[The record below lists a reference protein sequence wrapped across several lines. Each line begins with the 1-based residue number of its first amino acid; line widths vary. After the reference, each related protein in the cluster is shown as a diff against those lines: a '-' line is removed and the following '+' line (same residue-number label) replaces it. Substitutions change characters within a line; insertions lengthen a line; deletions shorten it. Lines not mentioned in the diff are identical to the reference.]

1 MTKPSEEIAKFDLQS
16 EDTLATRHQDLL
28 RLFPEAHTESG
39 GINFDALRSSLGD
52 HVNVGPEGF
61 GMSWP
66 GKAECARVI
75 QRQSI
80 ATLLPAVDESVNWD
94 TTQNVI
100 IEGDNLEVLKVLQK
114 AYLGKVKMIYIDP
127 PYNTGNDFIYPDN
140 YTESLKTYL
149 QYTGQVD
156 DEGRKFS
163 TNTESSG
170 RFHSKWMNMMYPRL
184 SLARDLL
191 TDDGVMFIS
200 IDDHELENLIRIGK
214 EIFGENNHA
223 TTFIWQKKKKPSFLH
238 ANVGSMTEYVLA
250 FTRDYKSTF
259 PFSIDT
265 TTEGKKYPINNAGNG
280 LRTLRFPP
288 GSVTF
293 SESEADFLPQDMSEG
308 NIKSRLLKELT
319 VKNYRNVTEIVI
331 EGEWR
336 YSQEK
341 LDSIVAA
348 GELITISKVPFRPN
362 HVKAGGEIKKM
373 HNLLTPQ
380 TYGTETNEDATA
392 HLSALM
398 GGDYFDNPKPVGLIK
413 TFLKAVTYDDPE
425 AIVLDFFAGSGSLA
439 EAVMSQNSEDG
450 GRRKF
455 VLVQLPEPTL
465 EGSVAFTSGL
475 KTISSITRSRVARAA
490 IELQRKNQIV
500 LDQDLSADV
509 DFGFRSFKLSES
521 NFAVWDAGAI
531 EGDEKKLEQQLFAQV
546 EHVLPGR
553 SNQDVLFELMLK
565 SRYQLTTS
573 VELVMIETCEVWK
586 IAASEMVAVI
596 DSGLTVEVIRE
607 IASWKPLSVVILD
620 RCFVGDDSLKAN
632 ARKIFEDAKVDLK
645 TV

>member
-1 MTKPSEEIAKFDLQS
+1 
-16 EDTLATRHQDLL
+16 
-28 RLFPEAHTESG
+28 
-39 GINFDALRSSLGD
+39 
-52 HVNVGPEGF
+52 
-61 GMSWP
+61 
-66 GKAECARVI
+66 
-75 QRQSI
+75 
-80 ATLLPAVDESVNWD
+80 
-94 TTQNVI
+94 
-100 IEGDNLEVLKVLQK
+100 
-114 AYLGKVKMIYIDP
+114 
-127 PYNTGNDFIYPDN
+127 
-140 YTESLKTYL
+140 
-149 QYTGQVD
+149 
-156 DEGRKFS
+156 
-163 TNTESSG
+163 
-170 RFHSKWMNMMYPRL
+170 
-184 SLARDLL
+184 
-191 TDDGVMFIS
+191 
-200 IDDHELENLIRIGK
+200 
-214 EIFGENNHA
+214 
-223 TTFIWQKKKKPSFLH
+223 
-238 ANVGSMTEYVLA
+238 
-250 FTRDYKSTF
+250 
-259 PFSIDT
+259 
-265 TTEGKKYPINNAGNG
+265 
-280 LRTLRFPP
+280 
-288 GSVTF
+288 
-293 SESEADFLPQDMSEG
+293 
-308 NIKSRLLKELT
+308 
-319 VKNYRNVTEIVI
+319 
-331 EGEWR
+331 
-336 YSQEK
+336 
-341 LDSIVAA
+341 
-348 GELITISKVPFRPN
+348 
-362 HVKAGGEIKKM
+362 M